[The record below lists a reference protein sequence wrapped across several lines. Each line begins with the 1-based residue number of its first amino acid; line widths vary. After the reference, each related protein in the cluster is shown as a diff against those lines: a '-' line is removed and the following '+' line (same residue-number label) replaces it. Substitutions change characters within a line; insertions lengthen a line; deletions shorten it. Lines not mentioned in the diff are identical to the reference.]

1 MDGLGNQICSI
12 DKETFLTKHWP
23 RLRAAHVEGFEGVRS
38 LNLKLN
44 RKRKEEGKGE
54 INLAEECAGDLEL
67 RKDDMYDLFLEM
79 VQIYYRR
86 YEKGERIGRAPQEPQ
101 EANVWDSHKA
111 LN

>member
-1 MDGLGNQICSI
+1 L
-12 DKETFLTKHWP
+12 P

-44 RKRKEEGKGE
+44 KKRREEGLHE

-79 VQIYYRR
+79 VKTYWIKH
-86 YEKGERIGRAPQEPQ
+86 EDGERIGRAPHEAQD
-101 EANVWDSHKA
+101 ANVWDSHKA
-111 LN
+111 LNQHME